1 GVCVVDPGD
10 AEPVLAVL
18 ESRQLTLDTLLI
30 THHHADH
37 TGGIAALLRRYPAA
51 QVYGPAGSAIAGVT
65 RPLHDGDPLSLFGHD
80 FTVLAV
86 PGHTLGHIAYYWAEA
101 GPGGSGVLFC
111 GDALFAAGCG
121 RLFEGTAEV
130 MHASL

>member
-1 GVCVVDPGD
+1 MNLKISPISAFADNYIWLLEPGGSNRVCVVDPGD

-51 QVYGPAGSAIAGVT
+51 QVYGPAGSAIAEVT
-65 RPLHDGDPLSLFGHD
+65 RPLHDGRSEE
-80 FTVLAV
+80 
-86 PGHTLGHIAYYWAEA
+86 HTSELQSREN
-101 GPGGSGVLFC
+101 
-111 GDALFAAGCG
+111 
-121 RLFEGTAEV
+121 
-130 MHASL
+130 